1 MSDPGPQSIVIVGA
15 SLAGAKAAE
24 TLRAEGYGG
33 RLVLVGDEPERPY
46 ERPPLSK
53 DYLRD
58 PSGREKVF
66 VHPEGFY
73 EEQGIELLTGTTV
86 SAVDPGAGTVTL
98 AGGERLAWDR
108 LLLCV
113 GSEPRMPPIPGIEL
127 DGVMTLR
134 TLPDSDRL
142 RQAISSGGPL
152 AVIGAGWIGCE
163 VAASAR
169 QLGAEV
175 TLIERDS
182 LPLLAVLGEEV
193 GAFYAD
199 VHREHGVQLVP
210 DAAVEAFE
218 GAGRIERVR
227 LAGGRT
233 VDCAAAVVGV
243 GVAPRTGLAAAAGLA
258 IGDGVLV
265 NAHLRTSAPGIFAA
279 GDIASAEHPFYGRR
293 VRVEHWANALNQGPC
308 AARNMLGEGEPYER
322 LPYFYSDQYE
332 VGMEY
337 TGLVDWDSRVV
348 MRGDPASRE
357 LMVFWLDGESRLLAG
372 MNINVWDVTE
382 AVQALIRSRAPL
394 DEARLADPDVPLEE
408 LLPDPD

>member
-1 MSDPGPQSIVIVGA
+1 MESPESIVIVGA

-24 TLRAEGYGG
+24 TLRSEGYEG
-33 RLVLVGDEPERPY
+33 RLLLVGHEPERPY

-58 PSGREKVF
+58 ASGREKVF

-73 EEQGIELLTGTTV
+73 EEQAIELLTGTTV
-86 SAVDPGAGTVTL
+86 SAIDPALGTVTL

-113 GSEPRMPPIPGIEL
+113 GAEPRRPPIPGIDL

-134 TLPDSDRL
+134 SLPDSDRL
-142 RQAISSGGPL
+142 RQTIISGGPL
-152 AVIGAGWIGCE
+152 VVVGAGWIGCE

-193 GAFYAD
+193 GGFYAD
-199 VHREHGVQLVP
+199 VHREHGVRLVA
-210 DAAVEAFE
+210 DATVEAFE

-233 VDCAAAVVGV
+233 IDCAAAVVGV
-243 GVAPRTGLAAAAGLA
+243 GVAPRTGLAAGAGLA

-265 NAHLRTSAPGIFAA
+265 DAHLRTSAPGIFAA
-279 GDIASAEHPFYGRR
+279 GDVASAEHPFYGRR

-308 AARNMLGEGEPYER
+308 AARNMLGKGEPYER
-322 LPYFYSDQYE
+322 LPYFFSDQYE

-337 TGLVDWDSRVV
+337 TGLVDGDSRVV
-348 MRGDPASRE
+348 MRGDPRSRE

-382 AVQALIRSRAPL
+382 PVQALIRSRAPL
-394 DEARLADPDVPLEE
+394 DEARLSDPGVPLEE
-408 LLPDPD
+408 LLPAG